1 MGEVRSQFLQ
11 SPGAW
16 ARRRTDGAAAKCHP
30 ALPPLSVTD
39 IPHICNDSMQTFP
52 PGGKC
57 DHRPSPAFPAGVSP
71 LPRSAHSNPSRSPV
85 LVPKSLEVSSP
96 NFRKPRDMQTLP
108 TRDRELEGD
117 QKAPLEAGRPCGD
130 RVCSQ
135 RARGAELTFLMSLDQ
150 VPREPP

>member
-1 MGEVRSQFLQ
+1 MGRLRSVILL
-11 SPGAW
+11 S
-16 ARRRTDGAAAKCHP
+16 
-30 ALPPLSVTD
+30 LPCPL
-39 IPHICNDSMQTFP
+39 QTFHTSATIA
-52 PGGKC
+52 C
-57 DHRPSPAFPAGVSP
+57 RPSLPGVSATTAPVLHSLLECPP